1 MDITCDEEMDG
12 NWLKRV
18 LSVAAVAAGYKDV
31 SSACCGSGK
40 LGAEVMCSPNT
51 TFCTNRN
58 EFLFWDRIHPTQET
72 SEKAGFALYGGASE
86 YASPINLK
94 QLVES

>member
-1 MDITCDEEMDG
+1 
-12 NWLKRV
+12 
-18 LSVAAVAAGYKDV
+18 
-31 SSACCGSGK
+31 
-40 LGAEVMCSPNT
+40 MCSPNT